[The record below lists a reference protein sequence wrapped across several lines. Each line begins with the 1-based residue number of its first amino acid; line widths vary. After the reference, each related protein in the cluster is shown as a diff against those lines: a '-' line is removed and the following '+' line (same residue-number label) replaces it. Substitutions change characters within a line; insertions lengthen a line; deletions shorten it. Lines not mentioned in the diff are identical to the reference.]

1 MRTVAE
7 PPNGPV
13 GSLRHRAPSTH
24 RRHRKSPYLDPRGRR
39 NNESLLSLPLQT
51 MQGSASSG
59 HMSRRPTI
67 GRGNL
72 PFQLFAAKAPK
83 DGPARYHLRRSSR
96 GAAMGYDISWSLH
109 RPRRLDERERR
120 ALIAHVCE
128 QREMIVGYDLAL
140 PGDDVTE
147 TGDLIAWGSLR
158 PSHGDPARADHG
170 GHLPDVVERVLD
182 ALAALRALVPDVE
195 LAVSDDFT
203 TYAWCDDGWE
213 PDGDGAPRRR
223 RRARPGGCTPA
234 ATRRRRRRASDER
247 ERERASRPSGA
258 LRPRGAHRRVG
269 RCLPRAQAH
278 TGDARGGGAATRD
291 HEAA

>member
-1 MRTVAE
+1 
-7 PPNGPV
+7 
-13 GSLRHRAPSTH
+13 
-24 RRHRKSPYLDPRGRR
+24 
-39 NNESLLSLPLQT
+39 
-51 MQGSASSG
+51 
-59 HMSRRPTI
+59 
-67 GRGNL
+67 
-72 PFQLFAAKAPK
+72 
-83 DGPARYHLRRSSR
+83 
-96 GAAMGYDISWSLH
+96 MGYDISWSLH

-158 PSHGDPARADHG
+158 PSNGDPARADHG

-213 PDGDGAPRRR
+213 PDGDGRAAAAPTSETGWVHASGHAPAPTSGERRARARAGQPSQRRAPTSRRASTRWSTSTSGASSHR
-223 RRARPGGCTPA
+223 RRAR
-234 ATRRRRRRASDER
+234 RRRC
-247 ERERASRPSGA
+247 
-258 LRPRGAHRRVG
+258 H
-269 RCLPRAQAH
+269 
-278 TGDARGGGAATRD
+278 ARS
-291 HEAA
+291 